1 MESYVSRFS
10 PNIFENIERIDILD
24 IGIWYIFEIYFVVDI
39 FKV

>member
-1 MESYVSRFS
+1 MFLDFLQIYSRIS
-10 PNIFENIERIDILD
+10 NVDILD